1 MALPAGRYGVTKEQL
16 RKIKRLP
23 INTIG
28 MITETKEGIAIVE
41 DGATASQLITAG
53 RQFWHGGKLY
63 SADVDIAEGA
73 AIVTT
78 GEGKNA
84 SLMPSITDQ
93 LPGTD
98 AEKANEVTI
107 ARVEN
112 GSTPS
117 AIINADEQFYHS
129 GILYTATQDIATTD
143 TITPNTNCRVSDSVT
158 GQIASKADKS
168 SLGTA
173 AYKNSTSVVTDSSD
187 LVESGAVKDIVGWGN
202 KNLVSDGITNVNIGG
217 NGAISQSPNYD
228 LAIAKVQSGVKYTMS
243 KRTDFTDEN
252 IVYAFFTNKPVV
264 GAVSYNQS
272 RTVDSTTDE
281 EWTITAPIDGYIAV
295 RVSVRKKLQIEKGET
310 ATTYEPYHASV
321 EESKAD
327 NSVIGTVEDGTNPT
341 KSYAV
346 DEFMV
351 RDGAF
356 CQVTAPVTTSST
368 WTEGSN
374 YTKKSIAEV
383 LQSLMS

>member
-41 DGATASQLITAG
+41 DGATASQLIAAG

-73 AIVTT
+73 AIVTS

-112 GSTPS
+112 GTTPT
-117 AIINADEQFYHS
+117 ATINAGEQFYHLNV
-129 GILYTATQDIATTD
+129 LYTATQDIATTD

-158 GQIASKADKS
+158 GQIK
-168 SLGTA
+168 
-173 AYKNSTSVVTDSSD
+173 
-187 LVESGAVKDIVGWGN
+187 AVKD
-202 KNLVSDGITNVNIGG
+202 NIGWTAENLMTG
-217 NGAISQSPNYD
+217 FEAGGINRTTGQDESSTTLSRSVGYIPVIQGVVYKFIGAASYTYRVFTFNTSQVYIESEGLLRCTNGIGY
-228 LAIAKVQSGVKYTMS
+228 YTAP
-243 KRTDFTDEN
+243 T
-252 IVYAFFTNKPVV
+252 
-264 GAVSYNQS
+264 GVSYIRLVCVNAAVPDNPEFYKADVCKQL
-272 RTVDSTTDE
+272 ST
-281 EWTITAPIDGYIAV
+281 
-295 RVSVRKKLQIEKGET
+295 
-310 ATTYEPYHASV
+310 
-321 EESKAD
+321 KAD
-327 NSVIGTVEDGTNPT
+327 NSVIGNVEDGTT
-341 KSYAV
+341 ASQAYAV
-346 DEFMV
+346 GEYFQ
-351 RDGAF
+351 RNGKLGKAINDGISNGGQF
-356 CQVTAPVTTSST
+356 NLGTNYIETTVVA
-368 WTEGSN
+368 EL
-374 YTKKSIAEV
+374 KALADAIAAI
-383 LQSLMS
+383 